1 MFLQAWVTTP
11 QGDPGAVLET
21 LLRSDGGSNS
31 GQYTNAKLDELLD
44 NGRLTFEHDARKAIY
59 DEVQQI
65 IVDDAAMIPVF
76 HVSQT
81 NVGVP
86 GLTGYR
92 VHPTETYWITHET
105 KLTE

>member
-1 MFLQAWVTTP
+1 
-11 QGDPGAVLET
+11 
-21 LLRSDGGSNS
+21 
-31 GQYTNAKLDELLD
+31 
-44 NGRLTFEHDARKAIY
+44 
-59 DEVQQI
+59 
-65 IVDDAAMIPVF
+65 MIPVF

-86 GLTGYR
+86 GLTGYA